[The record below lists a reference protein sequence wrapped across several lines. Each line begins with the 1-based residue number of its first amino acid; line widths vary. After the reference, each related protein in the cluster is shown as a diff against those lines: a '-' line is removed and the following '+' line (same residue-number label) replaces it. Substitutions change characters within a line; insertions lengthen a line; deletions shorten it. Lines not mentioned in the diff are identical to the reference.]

1 MLLFA
6 AAVVLLY
13 AGRHL
18 TFFYDEWDYV
28 LGRRGSSVA
37 AYLDPHNGH
46 LSLFPVVVYKILF
59 AIVGLRH
66 YTPYRVAA
74 IAVHLTCGVMLY
86 TLARRRISPW
96 LALVPTT
103 LLLFMGTAF

>member
-46 LSLFPVVVYKILF
+46 LSAVSGRRLQDLV
-59 AIVGLRH
+59 RDR
-66 YTPYRVAA
+66 RVAPLH
-74 IAVHLTCGVMLY
+74 AVSGRRHSPTSHVRRDALH
-86 TLARRRISPW
+86 ARPQTHWPMVGARSD
-96 LALVPTT
+96 
-103 LLLFMGTAF
+103 